1 MLTRQ
6 ASVCERHSRAF
17 FACGQTLADFCKVCT
32 IKLSHSRGSLHEVRQ
47 KEYSDSPASLSE
59 TTLLYGGAFRDLV
72 FPTLRPVGK
81 SEINHASQRVHDKT
95 VSV

>member
-1 MLTRQ
+1 MR
-6 ASVCERHSRAF
+6 SV
-17 FACGQTLADFCKVCT
+17 L
-32 IKLSHSRGSLHEVRQ
+32 
-47 KEYSDSPASLSE
+47 KEYSDSPASISE

-81 SEINHASQRVHDKT
+81 SEINLASQRVHDKT